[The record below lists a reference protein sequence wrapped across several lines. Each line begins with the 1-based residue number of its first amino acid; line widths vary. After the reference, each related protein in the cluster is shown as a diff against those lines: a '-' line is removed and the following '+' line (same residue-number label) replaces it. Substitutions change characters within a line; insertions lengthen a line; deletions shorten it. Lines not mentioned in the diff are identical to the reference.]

1 METIKINGNSY
12 ELVVS
17 SYQLK
22 ENGGRVVFKPG
33 EKDFAEVKADLQE
46 TDGIELLDAEGKV
59 IISRTDLVYAGR
71 LQEDDNYL
79 IGTEHIETG
88 VDENQ
93 EPVYETKNVFGTVMI
108 ADFREPDLREQYA
121 KLEARMDYLA
131 MMTNVD
137 VEV

>member
-46 TDGIELLDAEGKV
+46 TGGIELLDAEGKV

-79 IGTEHIETG
+79 IGTEKIETG
-88 VDENQ
+88 VNENQ
-93 EPVYETKNVFGTVMI
+93 EPVYETRNIFGTVMI
-108 ADFREPDLREQYA
+108 ADFREPDLRDQYA
-121 KLEARMDYLA
+121 KLEARMDYIA

-137 VEV
+137 MEG

>member
-33 EKDFAEVKADLQE
+33 DKSFAEIKEDLQAA
-46 TDGIELLDAEGKV
+46 DGVEMLDGEGKV
-59 IISRTDLVYAGR
+59 LISRTDLVYAGR

-79 IGTEHIETG
+79 IRTECIETG

-93 EPVYETKNVFGTVMI
+93 EPVYETRNVYGTVMI
-108 ADFREPDLREQYA
+108 ADFRQADVREQYA
-121 KLEARMDYLA
+121 KLAAQVDYMA
-131 MMTNVD
+131 MMLD
-137 VEV
+137 VEMEV

>member
-46 TDGIELLDAEGKV
+46 TGGIELLDAEGKV

-79 IGTEHIETG
+79 IGTEKIETG
-88 VDENQ
+88 VNENQ
-93 EPVYETKNVFGTVMI
+93 EPVYETKNIFGTVMI
-108 ADFREPDLREQYA
+108 ADFREPDLRDQYA
-121 KLEARMDYLA
+121 KLEARMDYIA

-137 VEV
+137 MEG